1 MNFSL
6 IKSFINKISDD
17 DIFALSAQFSYY
29 IILGIFP
36 FIFLFVIFLGYYSN
50 LLFDILYEIKH
61 LIPAEIYSLFLN
73 LVTDSVSSYK
83 SQYFSASII
92 VLLWSASSGS
102 VGIIKGINKAYDT
115 EIRRNYI
122 FLKIFGLLFTLALMI
137 SFQIVLVFIVIG
149 KYIIE
154 LLITVA
160 NIPNIIVFI
169 VKIIRY
175 AFPVILLIVLLSLV
189 YKFIPNKKIKFSKV
203 LPGAFIAT
211 FGCLTSSICFSIYVN
226 LRSTYYNNIYG
237 NLSGIFILLLWIYM
251 TGFIFLLGNEIN
263 AFFLKE
269 EITFKKFFHIK

>member
-6 IKSFINKISDD
+6 IKRFINKISDD

-50 LLFDILYEIKH
+50 LLFDTLYEIKH
-61 LIPAEIYSLFLN
+61 LIPTEIYDLFLN
-73 LVTDSVSSYK
+73 LVADSVSNYK

-92 VLLWSASSGS
+92 VLIWSASSGS
-102 VGIIKGINKAYDT
+102 VGIIKGINKAYDS
-115 EIRRNYI
+115 ENKKNY
-122 FLKIFGLLFTLALMI
+122 FFMKTFGILFTLALMI
-137 SFQIVLVFIVIG
+137 SFQIVLIFIVIG

-154 LLITVA
+154 FFITIVTL
-160 NIPNIIVFI
+160 PNIIVFFAM
-169 VKIIRY
+169 VIRY
-175 AFPVILLIVLLSLV
+175 AFPIILLIVMLSLV
-189 YKFIPNKKIKFSKV
+189 YKFIPHKKIRFAAV

-211 FGCLTSSICFSIYVN
+211 LGCLVSSLCFSIYVN

-237 NLSGIFILLLWIYM
+237 NLSGIFILLLWVYM
-251 TGFIFLLGNEIN
+251 TSYIFLLGNEIN
-263 AFFLKE
+263 AFLLKE